1 MKDKI
6 INKTGKEKLTYSE
19 IEYMVMGY
27 VNGKINDKDMI
38 NFFLN
43 IYNNVIS

>member
-27 VNGKINDKDMI
+27 VKGKINDKDMSKFI
-38 NFFLN
+38 LN
-43 IYNNVIS
+43 IYNNGIS